1 MPIHS
6 STLQVPPKSPKTP
19 SQRQFAHGQM
29 GHAIPHQFNK
39 TFKPGKCNF
48 CSEYMFNGKF
58 LLSMILVIEMQ
69 LYHIYL
75 LFQVSNVKHVNF
87 VAIEIVNIWYP
98 PLVDLVKNWWMPIWA
113 NFK

>member
-48 CSEYMFNGKF
+48 CSEYMFNGKLPGV
-58 LLSMILVIEMQ
+58 LLIENSYSQ
-69 LYHIYL
+69 FFRERQI
-75 LFQVSNVKHVNF
+75 F
-87 VAIEIVNIWYP
+87 W
-98 PLVDLVKNWWMPIWA
+98 
-113 NFK
+113 

>member
-48 CSEYMFNGKF
+48 CSEYMFNGKYKVC
-58 LLSMILVIEMQ
+58 SEKKWTHGIERE
-69 LYHIYL
+69 
-75 LFQVSNVKHVNF
+75 
-87 VAIEIVNIWYP
+87 A
-98 PLVDLVKNWWMPIWA
+98 
-113 NFK
+113 